1 MIPFEWSMHGTCSG
15 EGEGKGE
22 GEGRVGLWSRNGMT
36 ARFRV
41 GPCSWQGT
49 SPVGRKAMRPPLSVR
64 SDGTCGASGQIQR
77 RWQRQTGAAA
87 ASRFRAPKPQN
98 RHGHPLP
105 LSRSRPL
112 RASWQESSAP
122 VLGGECPGQE
132 AWPTSC
138 GSAVELY
145 HCTTGGNAC
154 NWLQRASLPRLRKR
168 EARVSTTYG
177 GARVLEASAT
187 CMHACSGR
195 AAGGAAGAA
204 DRLGST
210 SLRAPPQR
218 PTLLFT

>member
-1 MIPFEWSMHGTCSG
+1 
-15 EGEGKGE
+15 
-22 GEGRVGLWSRNGMT
+22 
-36 ARFRV
+36 
-41 GPCSWQGT
+41 
-49 SPVGRKAMRPPLSVR
+49 MRPPLSVR
-64 SDGTCGASGQIQR
+64 SDGTCGESGQIQR
-77 RWQRQTGAAA
+77 RWQRQTGVAA

-98 RHGHPLP
+98 WHRHPLP
-105 LSRSRPL
+105 ISRSRPL

-132 AWPTSC
+132 PRPASC

-145 HCTTGGNAC
+145 HCTTGGIAC

-204 DRLGST
+204 ESVRIHPHSEHLPSV
-210 SLRAPPQR
+210 PPSFS
-218 PTLLFT
+218 PEP

>member
-1 MIPFEWSMHGTCSG
+1 MQLARHLASRAESDAPSLECEVRWH
-15 EGEGKGE
+15 
-22 GEGRVGLWSRNGMT
+22 LW
-36 ARFRV
+36 
-41 GPCSWQGT
+41 
-49 SPVGRKAMRPPLSVR
+49 KK
-64 SDGTCGASGQIQR
+64 SGQIQQR
-77 RWQRQTGAAA
+77 RQRQTGATAA
-87 ASRFRAPKPQN
+87 CRFRAPKPQN
-98 RHGHPLP
+98 RHRHPLP

-132 AWPTSC
+132 ARPASC

>member
-1 MIPFEWSMHGTCSG
+1 
-15 EGEGKGE
+15 
-22 GEGRVGLWSRNGMT
+22 
-36 ARFRV
+36 
-41 GPCSWQGT
+41 
-49 SPVGRKAMRPPLSVR
+49 MRPPLSVR
-64 SDGTCGASGQIQR
+64 SDGTFGKSGQIQR
-77 RWQRQTGAAA
+77 RWQRQTGATA

-98 RHGHPLP
+98 WHRHPLP
-105 LSRSRPL
+105 ISRSRPL

-132 AWPTSC
+132 ARPASC

-154 NWLQRASLPRLRKR
+154 NRLQRASLPRLRKR

-204 DRLGST
+204 GSVRIHPHLEHLP
-210 SLRAPPQR
+210 SVPPSFS
-218 PTLLFT
+218 PEP